1 MIWKINKKGESY
13 EITKNQDDI
22 KYHTK
27 AINHIG
33 VSFDDNWVSF
43 LFFIYLYVSY
53 QSTLIRLSV
62 PLKIKLV
69 EFSIF
74 SLEK

>member
-1 MIWKINKKGESY
+1 MIWKIDKKGESY
-13 EITKNQDDI
+13 EITKNQDEI

-43 LFFIYLYVSY
+43 LFSIYLYV
-53 QSTLIRLSV
+53 V
-62 PLKIKLV
+62 KID
-69 EFSIF
+69 
-74 SLEK
+74 